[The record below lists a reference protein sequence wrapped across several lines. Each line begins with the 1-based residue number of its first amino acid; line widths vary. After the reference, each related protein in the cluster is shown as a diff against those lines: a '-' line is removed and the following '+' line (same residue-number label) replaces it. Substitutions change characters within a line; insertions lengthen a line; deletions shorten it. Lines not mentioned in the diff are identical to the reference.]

1 MNIKIVYKYLILSL
15 FVLILSCKNDSL
27 NTVSKP
33 KNLLTK
39 NQMAEIIVDMH
50 IAEAG
55 LNASNLSLD
64 SLKNMSAGYDSFI
77 FDKYQIKEDDFEKSY
92 DYYLCV
98 PYELDSVYQNVIE
111 LLNAKES
118 KSKGILIAPKQK

>member
-64 SLKNMSAGYDSFI
+64 SLKSMSAGYDSFI

>member
-1 MNIKIVYKYLILSL
+1 
-15 FVLILSCKNDSL
+15 VLILSCKNDSL

-50 IAEAG
+50 VAEAG

-77 FDKYQIKEDDFEKSY
+77 FDKYQIKEEDFEKSY
-92 DYYLCV
+92 DYYLCI

-118 KSKGILIAPKQK
+118 KSRGILVTPKQ

>member
-1 MNIKIVYKYLILSL
+1 M
-15 FVLILSCKNDSL
+15 LILSCKNDSL

-33 KNLLTK
+33 KNLLSRE
-39 NQMAEIIVDMH
+39 QMAEIIVDMH

-64 SLKNMSAGYDSFI
+64 SLSGMSAGYDSLI
-77 FDKYQIKEDDFEKSY
+77 FDKYQIKKEDFEKSY
-92 DYYLCV
+92 DYYLCI
-98 PYELDSVYQNVIE
+98 PNELDSVYLNVIN

-118 KSKGILIAPKQK
+118 KSRGILITPQQQ

>member
-1 MNIKIVYKYLILSL
+1 
-15 FVLILSCKNDSL
+15 
-27 NTVSKP
+27 
-33 KNLLTK
+33 
-39 NQMAEIIVDMH
+39 MAEIIVDMH

-64 SLKNMSAGYDSFI
+64 TLKSMSAGYDSFI
-77 FDKYQIKEDDFEKSY
+77 FEKYQIKKEDFEKSY

-118 KSKGILIAPKQK
+118 KSRGILIAPKQK

>member
-77 FDKYQIKEDDFEKSY
+77 FDKYQIKEEDFEKSY

-98 PYELDSVYQNVIE
+98 PYELDTVYQNVIE

>member
-1 MNIKIVYKYLILSL
+1 
-15 FVLILSCKNDSL
+15 
-27 NTVSKP
+27 
-33 KNLLTK
+33 
-39 NQMAEIIVDMH
+39 MAEIIVDMH
-50 IAEAG
+50 ITEAG

-64 SLKNMSAGYDSFI
+64 SLKGMSAGYDSFI

-118 KSKGILIAPKQK
+118 KSRGILIAPKQK